1 LQRPD
6 NHLNRYRDKNSQ
18 SCCDAGDT
26 VETKFK
32 VEPGDGPYPEGQ
44 WIAVPAEK
52 IVTDHAPD
60 GQAYL

>member
-32 VEPGDGPYPEGQ
+32 VAPGDGLYPENQ
-44 WIAVPAEK
+44 W
-52 IVTDHAPD
+52 
-60 GQAYL
+60 